1 MYYFCELC
9 NTKYIISGYKI
20 LWLVSW
26 IINIYYVIQEDDNA
40 NYYTGAR
47 NGMFEAEGY
56 EEIDPKE
63 ELVSIVTVNKI
74 LLLFLPIY
82 M

>member
-1 MYYFCELC
+1 M
-9 NTKYIISGYKI
+9 
-20 LWLVSW
+20 
-26 IINIYYVIQEDDNA
+26 INNYYVIQEDDSV

-63 ELVSIVTVNKI
+63 DLVSIVTVN
-74 LLLFLPIY
+74 FLKNTVVIFSN